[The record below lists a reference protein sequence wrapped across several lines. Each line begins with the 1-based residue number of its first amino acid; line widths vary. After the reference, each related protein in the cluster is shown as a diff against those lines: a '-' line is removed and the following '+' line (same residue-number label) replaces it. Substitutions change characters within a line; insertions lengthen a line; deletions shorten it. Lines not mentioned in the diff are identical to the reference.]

1 MPAHSAAYST
11 LRSTVLGGKGVM
23 LLESVCVFRH
33 ALCACG
39 PMVKT
44 DCVLV
49 VLAVACKRTSHES
62 EPGLLAGKVIWT
74 HSIRSFVWSWLV
86 VLG

>member
-1 MPAHSAAYST
+1 
-11 LRSTVLGGKGVM
+11 M
-23 LLESVCVFRH
+23 LLKSVFVSTH
-33 ALCACG
+33 ALCSCG

-49 VLAVACKRTSHES
+49 VLAVACKHTRHGSA
-62 EPGLLAGKVIWT
+62 PGLLAGKVLWT
-74 HSIRSFVWSWLV
+74 HSIRSSVWSWLV